1 MTVDIIRAIIPASWE
16 GKKSN
21 IHSIIEI
28 PEETEKSNVL
38 SLKLENMVVS
48 TIKENGTTNE
58 TTNDTTNE
66 TTNGT
71 INGTINGSANGECP
85 SSPMGI
91 GPGNYHLIGWDMDTT
106 GKKLTDEICQI
117 AGYTPNSNYS
127 QYVMPYKDLNPP
139 AIKRHNM
146 RVVTVGKYRMLKN
159 SKTNKVLK
167 TKSEVSALTD
177 FLTWLESIKGD
188 SEDGI
193 ILLYHEPRKVIPAML
208 LESLQRYNLV
218 ERFKQTV
225 KGFANGFNIAEA
237 KLANSVRIFS
247 LRTLSRTLLKK
258 TEELDNAK
266 DRAYL
271 ALQVL
276 QHISQQDN
284 VKVDESTGSG
294 DNSNTSMKSTIEFI
308 LPFVQPIQVEEEER
322 AKLKVVFER
331 QNSLRPIFGPL
342 FKASRKERQHASP
355 LRRLLA
361 EAGIEYMQLQEAWSD
376 AQKDGLEKLI
386 KEKLIAAED
395 KKVDDLIKV
404 LESYFDPEKN
414 PKAKTRLEK
423 KDIKT
428 ESSKIVD
435 DRVNNNM
442 LDSSNENSDSKSNS
456 PINVKLE
463 LPEND
468 KVLQLVEG

>member
-1 MTVDIIRAIIPASWE
+1 
-16 GKKSN
+16 
-21 IHSIIEI
+21 
-28 PEETEKSNVL
+28 
-38 SLKLENMVVS
+38 MVVS
-48 TIKENGTTNE
+48 TITENGTTN
-58 TTNDTTNE
+58 
-66 TTNGT
+66 
-71 INGTINGSANGECP
+71 GEQ
-85 SSPMGI
+85 SSLTMGI
-91 GPGNYHLIGWDMDTT
+91 APGDYRLVGWDMDTT

-117 AGYTPNSNYS
+117 AGYTPSSAYS

-177 FLTWLESIKGD
+177 FLTWLESVKGD
-188 SEDGI
+188 AADGV
-193 ILLYHEPRKVIPAML
+193 ILLYHEPRKVIPAMV

-225 KGFANGFNIAEA
+225 RGFANGFNIAEA
-237 KLANSVRIFS
+237 KCTNSVHTFS
-247 LRTLSRTLLKK
+247 LRTLSRTLLKR

-276 QHISQQDN
+276 QHISLQEN
-284 VKVDESTGSG
+284 TKVGETSGSG
-294 DNSNTSMKSTIEFI
+294 DSDTAMKSTIEFI
-308 LPFVQPIQVEEEER
+308 QPFVQPIHIEEEER

-361 EAGIEYMQLQEAWSD
+361 EAGIEYSQLQEAWSNG
-376 AQKDGLEKLI
+376 QKQGLEKLI
-386 KEKLIAAED
+386 KEKLTAAED
-395 KKVDDLIKV
+395 KKIEDLIKV

-414 PKAKTRLEK
+414 SKAKMRHEK
-423 KDIKT
+423 KETKS
-428 ESSKIVD
+428 ESSKIID
-435 DRVNNNM
+435 DRENNNKC
-442 LDSSNENSDSKSNS
+442 DSGTETPDTTSSS
-456 PINVKLE
+456 PINTKLE
-463 LPEND
+463 LPEID
-468 KVLQLVEG
+468 KLSLEN

>member
-1 MTVDIIRAIIPASWE
+1 
-16 GKKSN
+16 
-21 IHSIIEI
+21 
-28 PEETEKSNVL
+28 
-38 SLKLENMVVS
+38 MVVS
-48 TIKENGTTNE
+48 TITENGT
-58 TTNDTTNE
+58 
-66 TTNGT
+66 
-71 INGTINGSANGECP
+71 NGEQ
-85 SSPMGI
+85 SSPTMGI
-91 GPGNYHLIGWDMDTT
+91 APGDYRLVGWDMDTT

-117 AGYTPNSNYS
+117 AGYTPSSAYS

-177 FLTWLESIKGD
+177 FLTWLESVKGD
-188 SEDGI
+188 AADGV

-225 KGFANGFNIAEA
+225 RGFANGFNIAEA
-237 KLANSVRIFS
+237 KCTNSVRTFS
-247 LRTLSRTLLKK
+247 LRTLSRTLLKR

-276 QHISQQDN
+276 QYISLQEN
-284 VKVDESTGSG
+284 TKVDETSGSG
-294 DNSNTSMKSTIEFI
+294 DSDTAMKSTIEFI
-308 LPFVQPIQVEEEER
+308 QPFVQPIHIEEEER

-361 EAGIEYMQLQEAWSD
+361 EAGIEYSQLQEAWSNG
-376 AQKDGLEKLI
+376 QKQGLEKLI

-395 KKVDDLIKV
+395 KKIEDLIKV

-414 PKAKTRLEK
+414 SKAKTRHEK
-423 KDIKT
+423 KDMKS
-428 ESSKIVD
+428 ESSKIID
-435 DRVNNNM
+435 DRENNNKC
-442 LDSSNENSDSKSNS
+442 DSGTETPDTTSSS
-456 PINVKLE
+456 PINTKLE
-463 LPEND
+463 LPENG
-468 KVLQLVEG
+468 KVSIED

>member
-1 MTVDIIRAIIPASWE
+1 
-16 GKKSN
+16 
-21 IHSIIEI
+21 
-28 PEETEKSNVL
+28 
-38 SLKLENMVVS
+38 MVVS

-58 TTNDTTNE
+58 TTNGL
-66 TTNGT
+66 TNGST
-71 INGTINGSANGECP
+71 NGECP
-85 SSPMGI
+85 PSPMGI

-117 AGYTPNSNYS
+117 AGFSLKSSYS

-177 FLTWLESIKGD
+177 FLTWLESVKED

-218 ERFKQTV
+218 ERFEQTV

-237 KLANSVRIFS
+237 KLTNSVRTFS

-266 DRAYL
+266 DRACL
-271 ALQVL
+271 ALNVL
-276 QHISQQDN
+276 RHISMLDN
-284 VKVDESTGSG
+284 IAKIDDSTGSG
-294 DNSNTSMKSTIEFI
+294 DCNITMKSAIDLI
-308 LPFVQPIQVEEEER
+308 LPYVQPIQVEEEER

-376 AQKDGLEKLI
+376 AQKVGLEKLI

-404 LESYFDPEKN
+404 LESYFDPDKN
-414 PKAKTRLEK
+414 PKTKTKPEK

-435 DRVNNNM
+435 DRANNNM
-442 LDSSNENSDSKSNS
+442 LDSSNENSDT
-456 PINVKLE
+456 INIKLE

-468 KVLQLVEG
+468 NVLVEGKVA